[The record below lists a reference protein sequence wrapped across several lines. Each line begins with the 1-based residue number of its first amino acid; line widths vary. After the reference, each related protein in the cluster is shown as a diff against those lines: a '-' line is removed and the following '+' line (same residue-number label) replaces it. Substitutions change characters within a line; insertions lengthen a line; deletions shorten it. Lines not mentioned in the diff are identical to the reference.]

1 MPLPAFDEQGDLP
14 VGVHQATLDEVLT
27 HFGHGTPQRQ
37 LVTTQLV
44 RIYELARA
52 TGKLLRFVIFGS
64 YVTAKPAPNDIDIL
78 LVMRDD
84 FAVAECDEQTQPLF
98 DHLRAQQ
105 IFGASVFSVRPSTV
119 LLATVDEFIS
129 YWQIKRDQNKR
140 GIIEVRLEEA
150 Q

>member
-1 MPLPAFDEQGDLP
+1 MPLPEFDEQGDLP
-14 VGVHQATLDEVLT
+14 VGVHQATLDEVRT
-27 HFGHGTPQRQ
+27 RFGYSTLPRQ
-37 LVTTQLV
+37 LVTAQPV

-64 YVTAKPAPNDIDIL
+64 YVTAKPAPNDIDII

-84 FAVAECDEQTQPLF
+84 FEVAECDEQTQPLF

-105 IFGASVFSVRPSTV
+105 IFGASVFSVRPSTA
-119 LLATVDEFIS
+119 LLAIVDEFIS
-129 YWQIKRDQNKR
+129 YWQIKRDQSKR
-140 GIIEVRLEEA
+140 GIIDVRLEEA

>member
-1 MPLPAFDEQGDLP
+1 MPLPEFDEQGDLP
-14 VGVHQATLDEVLT
+14 VGIHQATLDEVLT
-27 HFGHGTPQRQ
+27 RFGYGTPQRQ
-37 LVTTQLV
+37 LVTAQLV

-64 YVTAKPAPNDIDIL
+64 YVTAKPAPNDIDIS

-84 FAVAECDEQTQPLF
+84 FEVAECDEQTQPLF
-98 DHLRAQQ
+98 DHLHAQQ
-105 IFGASVFSVRPSTV
+105 IFGASVFSVRPSTA

-129 YWQIKRDQNKR
+129 YWQIKRDQSKR

-150 Q
+150 E